1 MIKEGVILGGRYE
14 IMNRIG
20 MGGMADVYKA
30 VDRVLNRYVAV
41 KVLKREFR
49 EDETFVKKFWS
60 EAQSAAVLQHPNIV
74 NVYDVAA
81 DRGLYYIV
89 MELVEG
95 ITLKDYIQKK
105 GKLTSKE
112 VIGITL
118 QVCAGIE
125 AAHSKNII
133 HRDVKPQ
140 NIIISKE
147 GKVKVTDF
155 GIAKAT
161 SSNTISTNV
170 MGSVHYTSPEQARGG
185 FSDAKSDIYSLGI
198 TMYEMVTGEL
208 PFDGDST
215 VSIALKHLQEDIV
228 SPSEVVEDIPK
239 SLEQIILKC
248 TQKSPDR
255 RYLNVVQL
263 IRDLKRS
270 LQEPD
275 GDFVRISPLV
285 SIANTVT
292 ITKEELERIQGGV
305 VDTSDYDDYDEEY
318 DEEYDDEDHERQ
330 RRRKATKKKAE
341 VDPRMAKIMK
351 IMTIVAAVV
360 FVAIFVAIVGNVAGL
375 FKSGT
380 GVVENEVSNK
390 VPKLVG
396 KTLEE
401 AEKACAKVGLVLS
414 VVREEE
420 SEEYD
425 KGYIFK
431 QMTAAGTTLPGGT
444 KVQVYVSTGIKIVPI
459 EIPDVSSKTENEA
472 IIDLVNAG
480 FAKKNITVKTEH
492 HDTIEADK
500 VTRTEPAAGEQGNKD
515 SEIIIY
521 VSQGIGQ
528 TTMPKLVGKTKAD
541 AEKALADAGLKGEI
555 EEVNSEE
562 PAGQVIAQDIEEGTV
577 LQRLTTVKYMVSAGK
592 AKVNIPALSE
602 MQGKTYTEV
611 VKILEKLDI
620 TIKKDTTASTK
631 YNKDIV
637 VDVDK
642 AGQSVEEGSAVTI
655 IVSEGPGPQTTPD
668 GGTNS
673 GDSGQGNNNGGSTT
687 P

>member
-1 MIKEGVILGGRYE
+1 MIREGVMIGGRYE
-14 IMNRIG
+14 IMGRIG

-49 EDETFVKKFWS
+49 EDENFVKKFWS
-60 EAQSAAVLQHPNIV
+60 EAQSAAGLQHPNIV
-74 NVYDVAA
+74 NVYDVAE

-112 VIGITL
+112 VIGIIL

-125 AAHSKNII
+125 AAHSKHII

-198 TMYEMVTGEL
+198 TMYEMITGEL

-215 VSIALKHLQEDIV
+215 VSIALKHLQEDILP
-228 SPSEVVEDIPK
+228 PSEYVEGIPN

-248 TQKSPDR
+248 TQKSADR
-255 RYLNVVQL
+255 RYANVSQL

-270 LQEPD
+270 LQNPD

-285 SIANTVT
+285 SVADT
-292 ITKEELERIQGGV
+292 IMITPEELERIQGGV
-305 VDTSDYDDYDEEY
+305 EYDSEYNDDYDDDYDEE
-318 DEEYDDEDHERQ
+318 EYERA
-330 RRRKATKKKAE
+330 RRHRAEKKKE
-341 VDPRMAKIMK
+341 LDPKMAKIMK
-351 IMTIVAAVV
+351 IMTIVAAAV
-360 FVAIFVAIVGNVAGL
+360 FVGVLVLVIGNVAGL
-375 FKSGT
+375 FNSAPGIEKGDDK
-380 GVVENEVSNK
+380 NK

-396 KTLEE
+396 MTLEE
-401 AEKACAKVGLVLS
+401 AEEACTEAGLVLS

-420 SEEYD
+420 SEKYD

-431 QMTAAGTTLPGGT
+431 QMTAQGVTLPEGT
-444 KVQVYVSTGIKIVPI
+444 KVQVYVSTGLKIIPI
-459 EIPDVSSKTENEA
+459 TIPDVSNKTEKEA
-472 IIDLVNAG
+472 MIDLVNAG
-480 FAKKNITVKTEH
+480 FAKKNIIVKTEN
-492 HDTIEADK
+492 HDTIEAEK
-500 VTRTEPAAGEQGNKD
+500 ATRTEPAAGEVGDKD
-515 SEIIIY
+515 TEITLY
-521 VSQGIGQ
+521 VSKGVGQ
-528 TTMPKLVGKTKAD
+528 TTMPKLVGKTKAE
-541 AEKALADAGLKGEI
+541 AEKALSDAGLKGTV

-562 PAGQVIAQDIEEGTV
+562 PAGRVIAQETEEGTV
-577 LQRLTTVKYMVSAGK
+577 LQRMTTVKYMISAGK
-592 AKVNIPALSE
+592 VKVNIPALSE
-602 MQGKTYTEV
+602 MQGKTYTDV
-611 VKILEKLDI
+611 VKILEKLDV

-631 YNKDIV
+631 YNLGIV

-642 AGQSVEEGSAVTI
+642 AGQSVEEGSTVTI
-655 IVSEGPGPQTTPD
+655 IVSDGPGPGTTEP
-668 GGTNS
+668 TPP
-673 GDSGQGNNNGGSTT
+673 GN
-687 P
+687 

>member
-1 MIKEGVILGGRYE
+1 MIREGVMIGGRYE
-14 IMNRIG
+14 IMGRIG
-20 MGGMADVYKA
+20 TGGMADVYKA

-49 EDETFVKKFWS
+49 EDENFVKKFWS
-60 EAQSAAVLQHPNIV
+60 EAQSAAGLQHPNIV
-74 NVYDVAA
+74 NVYDVAE

-105 GKLTSKE
+105 GKLTPKE

-125 AAHSKNII
+125 SAHSNQII

-198 TMYEMVTGEL
+198 TMYEMITGEL

-228 SPSEVVEDIPK
+228 PPSERVEDVPN

-248 TQKSPDR
+248 TQKSADR
-255 RYLNVVQL
+255 RYANVSQL

-270 LQEPD
+270 LQDPD

-285 SIANTVT
+285 SVADTVM
-292 ITKEELERIQGGV
+292 ITPEELERIQGGV
-305 VDTSDYDDYDEEY
+305 EYDSEYSDDYDEEY
-318 DEEYDDEDHERQ
+318 DDEEYERE
-330 RRRKATKKKAE
+330 RRRRTAKKKE

-360 FVAIFVAIVGNVAGL
+360 FVGVLVLVIGNVAGL
-375 FKSGT
+375 FNSKPGIEK
-380 GVVENEVSNK
+380 GDDKNK

-396 KTLEE
+396 MTLEE
-401 AEKACAKVGLVLS
+401 AEEACTEAGLVLS

-420 SEEYD
+420 SEKYD

-431 QMTAAGTTLPGGT
+431 QMTAQGVTLPEGT
-444 KVQVYVSTGIKIVPI
+444 KVQVYVSTGIKVIPI
-459 EIPDVSSKTENEA
+459 EIPDVSNKTENEA
-472 IIDLVNAG
+472 LIDLVNAG
-480 FAKKNITVKTEH
+480 FAKKNITVKTEN
-492 HDTIEADK
+492 HDTIEEDK
-500 VTRTEPAAGEQGNKD
+500 VTRTEPAAGEVGNKD
-515 SEIIIY
+515 SEITLF
-521 VSQGIGQ
+521 VSKGIGQ
-528 TTMPKLVGKTKAD
+528 TTMPKLVGLTKEN
-541 AEKALADAGLKGEI
+541 AEKALSEAGLKGTVK
-555 EEVNSEE
+555 EVNSDS
-562 PAGQVIAQDIEEGTV
+562 PVGQVIAQETEEGTV
-577 LQRLTTVKYMVSAGK
+577 LQRLTTVEYTVSSGKETIEIPVKFVGEHYM
-592 AKVNIPALSE
+592 KVLE
-602 MQGKTYTEV
+602 E
-611 VKILEKLDI
+611 LEKLGFTKI
-620 TIKKDTTASTK
+620 NTEGTMSTK
-631 YNKDIV
+631 YGREMVVSIEDKSGKKLPGAKVTLDTEIV
-637 VDVDK
+637 IYV
-642 AGQSVEEGSAVTI
+642 SNGSGMI
-655 IVSEGPGPQTTPD
+655 E
-668 GGTNS
+668 NS
-673 GDSGQGNNNGGSTT
+673 PELEPTE
-687 P
+687 

>member
-1 MIKEGVILGGRYE
+1 MIREGVMIGGRYE
-14 IMNRIG
+14 IMGRIG

-49 EDETFVKKFWS
+49 EDENFVKKFWS
-60 EAQSAAVLQHPNIV
+60 EAQSAAGLQHPNIV
-74 NVYDVAA
+74 NVYDVAE

-105 GKLTSKE
+105 GKLTPKE

-125 AAHSKNII
+125 SAHSNQII

-198 TMYEMVTGEL
+198 TMYEMITGEL
-208 PFDGDST
+208 PFDRDST

-228 SPSEVVEDIPK
+228 PPSERVEDVPN

-248 TQKSPDR
+248 TQKSADR
-255 RYLNVVQL
+255 RYANISQL

-270 LQEPD
+270 LQDPD

-285 SIANTVT
+285 SVADTVM
-292 ITKEELERIQGGV
+292 ITPEELERIQGGV
-305 VDTSDYDDYDEEY
+305 EYDSDYSDDYDEDY
-318 DEEYDDEDHERQ
+318 DEDEYERE
-330 RRRKATKKKAE
+330 RRRRAAKKKE

-360 FVAIFVAIVGNVAGL
+360 FVGILVLIIGNVAGM
-375 FKSGT
+375 FNSKPGIEQ
-380 GVVENEVSNK
+380 GDDKNK

-396 KTLEE
+396 MTLEE
-401 AEKACAKVGLVLS
+401 AEEACTEAGLVLS

-420 SEEYD
+420 SEKYD
-425 KGYIFK
+425 KGYVFK
-431 QMTAAGTTLPGGT
+431 QMTAQGVTLPEGT
-444 KVQVYVSTGIKIVPI
+444 KVQVYVSTGIKVIPI
-459 EIPDVSSKTENEA
+459 EIPDISNKTENEA
-472 IIDLVNAG
+472 IIELVNAG
-480 FAKKNITVKTEH
+480 FAKKNITVKTEN
-492 HDTIEADK
+492 HDTIEEDK
-500 VTRTEPAAGEQGNKD
+500 VTRTEPAAGEVGNKD
-515 SEIIIY
+515 SEITLY
-521 VSQGIGQ
+521 VSKGIGQ

-592 AKVNIPALSE
+592 VKVTIPSNDKFA
-602 MQGKTYTEV
+602 GKTFTEA
-611 VKILEKLDI
+611 VKILEQISSDF
-620 TIKKDTTASTK
+620 TIVKDPTGTASTK

-637 VDVDK
+637 VR
-642 AGQSVEEGSAVTI
+642 VEEAGKSVAEDATI
-655 IVSEGPGPQTTPD
+655 TIVLSNGPGP
-668 GGTNS
+668 GT
-673 GDSGQGNNNGGSTT
+673 DSGTGNTE
-687 P
+687 PLQ

>member
-1 MIKEGVILGGRYE
+1 MIREGVIIGGRYE
-14 IMNRIG
+14 IMGRIG
-20 MGGMADVYKA
+20 VGGMADVYKA

-49 EDETFVKKFWS
+49 EDENFVKKFWS
-60 EAQSAAVLQHPNIV
+60 EAQSAAGLQHPNIV
-74 NVYDVAA
+74 NVYDVAE

-105 GKLTSKE
+105 GKLTPKE

-125 AAHSKNII
+125 AAHSNHII

-198 TMYEMVTGEL
+198 TMYEMITGEL

-215 VSIALKHLQEDIV
+215 VSIALKHLQEDILP
-228 SPSEVVEDIPK
+228 PSEHVADIPN

-248 TQKSPDR
+248 TQKSADR
-255 RYLNVVQL
+255 RYVNVSQL

-270 LQEPD
+270 LQDPD

-285 SIANTVT
+285 SVADTVM
-292 ITKEELERIQGGV
+292 ITPEELEKIQGGV
-305 VDTSDYDDYDEEY
+305 QYDSEYNDDYDEEY
-318 DEEYDDEDHERQ
+318 DDEEYERE
-330 RRRKATKKKAE
+330 RRRRAAKKKE

-360 FVAIFVAIVGNVAGL
+360 FVGVFVLIIGNVAGL
-375 FKSGT
+375 FRSEGN
-380 GVVENEVSNK
+380 VVEEK
-390 VPKLVG
+390 EYRVPKLVG

-401 AEKACAKVGLVLS
+401 AEEACTKAGLVLS

-420 SEEYD
+420 SEDYD
-425 KGYIFK
+425 KGYVFK
-431 QMTAAGTTLPGGT
+431 QMTAAGTKLQEGN
-444 KVQVYVSTGIKIVPI
+444 KVQVYVSTGLKVVPI
-459 EIPDVSSKTENEA
+459 TIPDISNKSENEA

-480 FAKKNITVKTEH
+480 FKKKNITVKTEN
-492 HDTIEADK
+492 HDTIEEDK
-500 VTRTEPAAGEQGNKD
+500 VTRTEPAAGEVGNRDTELTLYISK
-515 SEIIIY
+515 
-521 VSQGIGQ
+521 GIGQ
-528 TTMPKLVGKTKAD
+528 TTMPKLVGLKKAEAEEALTK
-541 AEKALADAGLKGEI
+541 AGLKGSV

-562 PAGQVIAQDIEEGTV
+562 PAGQVIAQETEEGTV
-577 LQRLTTVKYMVSAGK
+577 LQRMTTVKYMVSAGK
-592 AKVNIPALSE
+592 AKVTIPGNDTFA
-602 MQGKTYTEV
+602 GKTYSEV
-611 VKILEKLDI
+611 VRVLEQLSSDFKIV
-620 TIKKDTTASTK
+620 KDPTGTASSI
-631 YNKDIV
+631 YAAGLV
-637 VDVDK
+637 VRVEE
-642 AGQSVEEGSAVTI
+642 AGQSVAEDATI
-655 IVSEGPGPQTTPD
+655 TVVLST
-668 GGTNS
+668 GT
-673 GDSGQGNNNGGSTT
+673 DSGTSSGTDE
-687 P
+687 